1 MNFRDVELLSAYLD
15 GQLSPSDSRRLE
27 SRLASDQNLQAVM
40 DDLRTSRSL
49 FRQLPQR
56 RVPHNFTLT
65 TKMAGLKAPEPRV
78 YPVFRLATLVAALLF
93 MLTFVVNK
101 IAPIETIHL
110 SIAQAPASGLG
121 GGCNNCG
128 PAEAAPAATEAPVQ
142 SFSAPAGPGAPV
154 QPFAAPLPTEVLP
167 STQDNSRNL
176 TPSTQQIVPKVAVP
190 PPVINQP
197 PPIQSE
203 APIPLSWQISI
214 GIMAVICGAA
224 AWLLRLRSEREFQKR
239 WNKK

>member
-15 GQLSPSDSRRLE
+15 GQLSPSDSIRLE

-40 DDLRTSRSL
+40 DDLRTARGL
-49 FRQLPQR
+49 LRQLPQR

-78 YPVFRLATLVAALLF
+78 YPVFRLATVVAALLF
-93 MLTFVVNK
+93 MFTFVVNK
-101 IAPIETIHL
+101 FAPIETIHL
-110 SIAQAPASGLG
+110 SAAQAPASGMG

-142 SFSAPAGPGAPV
+142 
-154 QPFAAPLPTEVLP
+154 PFAAPAPTEVLP

-176 TPSTQQIVPKVAVP
+176 TPSTQQITPKAAVP

-197 PPIQSE
+197 SPIPSE
-203 APIPLSWQISI
+203 APVPLSWQISI
-214 GIMAVICGAA
+214 GIIAVICGAA
-224 AWLLRLRSEREFQKR
+224 AWFLRLRSEREFQKR

>member
-15 GQLSPSDSRRLE
+15 GQLSPSDSIRLE

-40 DDLRTSRSL
+40 DDLRTARGL
-49 FRQLPQR
+49 LRQLPQR

-78 YPVFRLATLVAALLF
+78 YPVFRLATVVAALLF
-93 MLTFVVNK
+93 MFTFVVNK
-101 IAPIETIHL
+101 FAPIETIHL
-110 SIAQAPASGLG
+110 SAAQAPASGMG

-142 SFSAPAGPGAPV
+142 SFSAPAVPGAPV
-154 QPFAAPLPTEVLP
+154 QPFAAPAPTEVLP

-176 TPSTQQIVPKVAVP
+176 TPSTQQITPKAAVP

-197 PPIQSE
+197 SPIPSE
-203 APIPLSWQISI
+203 APVPLSWQISI
-214 GIMAVICGAA
+214 GIIAVICGAA
-224 AWLLRLRSEREFQKR
+224 AWFLRLRSEREFQKR